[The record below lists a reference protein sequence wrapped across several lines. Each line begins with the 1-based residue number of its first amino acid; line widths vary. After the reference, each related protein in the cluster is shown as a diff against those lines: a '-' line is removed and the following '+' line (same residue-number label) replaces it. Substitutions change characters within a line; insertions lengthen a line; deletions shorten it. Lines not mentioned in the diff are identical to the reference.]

1 MDAVSARGTTDCSLE
16 CGLWNRGAHEV
27 EGEGWAGSSNA
38 GVVLPFPGAFP
49 SRLTTVEE
57 RSKPAG
63 IESL

>member
-1 MDAVSARGTTDCSLE
+1 L
-16 CGLWNRGAHEV
+16 NRGAHEV